1 MHYEWI
7 LINDI
12 KPKVVTLPVVNKVKF
27 YRQHLERSANSI
39 REMMMDLCQVQDR
52 LYAEIIEME
61 NSLLELQEE
70 IERVQRLTSN
80 KDTKENDNAD
90 KI

>member
-1 MHYEWI
+1 MK
-7 LINDI
+7 DI

-80 KDTKENDNAD
+80 KDTKENYNAD

>member
-1 MHYEWI
+1 MK
-7 LINDI
+7 DI

-27 YRQHLERSANSI
+27 YRQHLERSANSV

>member
-1 MHYEWI
+1 
-7 LINDI
+7 
-12 KPKVVTLPVVNKVKF
+12 
-27 YRQHLERSANSI
+27 
-39 REMMMDLCQVQDR
+39 MMDLCQVQDR

>member
-1 MHYEWI
+1 MK
-7 LINDI
+7 DI
-12 KPKVVTLPVVNKVKF
+12 KPKVVTLPVVNRVKF
-27 YRQHLERSANSI
+27 YREHLERSANSI

>member
-1 MHYEWI
+1 MK
-7 LINDI
+7 DI

-80 KDTKENDNAD
+80 KDTKESDNAD

>member
-1 MHYEWI
+1 MK
-7 LINDI
+7 DI

-61 NSLLELQEE
+61 NSLLELQDE
-70 IERVQRLTSN
+70 IERVQILTIN

>member
-1 MHYEWI
+1 MK
-7 LINDI
+7 DI

>member
-1 MHYEWI
+1 MK
-7 LINDI
+7 DI

-80 KDTKENDNAD
+80 KDTKENDNAE

>member
-1 MHYEWI
+1 MK
-7 LINDI
+7 DI
-12 KPKVVTLPVVNKVKF
+12 KPKVVTLPVVNRVKF
-27 YRQHLERSANSI
+27 YREHLERSANSI

-70 IERVQRLTSN
+70 IQRVQRLTSN

>member
-1 MHYEWI
+1 MK
-7 LINDI
+7 DI

-52 LYAEIIEME
+52 LYAEIIELE

>member
-1 MHYEWI
+1 MK
-7 LINDI
+7 DI

-39 REMMMDLCQVQDR
+39 REMMMDLCQVQDS

>member
-1 MHYEWI
+1 MK
-7 LINDI
+7 DI

-61 NSLLELQEE
+61 NSLLEVQEE

>member
-1 MHYEWI
+1 MK
-7 LINDI
+7 DI

-70 IERVQRLTSN
+70 ITSN
-80 KDTKENDNAD
+80 KDTNENDNAD

>member
-1 MHYEWI
+1 MK
-7 LINDI
+7 DI

-39 REMMMDLCQVQDR
+39 REMIMDLCQVQDR

>member
-1 MHYEWI
+1 MK
-7 LINDI
+7 DI
-12 KPKVVTLPVVNKVKF
+12 KPKVVTLPVVNKVKI